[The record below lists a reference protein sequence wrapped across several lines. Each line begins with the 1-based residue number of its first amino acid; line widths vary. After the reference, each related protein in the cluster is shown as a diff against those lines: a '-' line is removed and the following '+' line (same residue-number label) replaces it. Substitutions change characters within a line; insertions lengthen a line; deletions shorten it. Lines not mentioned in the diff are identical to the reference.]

1 MSCEVRQLP
10 VLCIPGP
17 IIKGDTFDAINFTF
31 RVDGSPV
38 DITDAEIKLS
48 MRVGGASPAW
58 ILSVGSGITIVN
70 GAAGNYRIDKV
81 QSLNVAIG
89 RLVGQ
94 VEITLTNGDRYT
106 DYQIE
111 MTVQNSTT

>member
-17 IIKGDTFDAINFTF
+17 IIKGDTFEAINFTF

-48 MRVGGASPAW
+48 MRVGGATPAW
-58 ILSVGSGITIVN
+58 VLSVGSGITITN
-70 GAAGNYRIDKV
+70 GPAGQYRIDKV
-81 QSLNVAIG
+81 QSLNISVG

-94 VEITLTNGDRYT
+94 VEITLSNGDRFT

-111 MTVQNSTT
+111 MTVQNTTT